1 MLGGL
6 RIDLGGRENAL
17 GGAVI
22 SHERTGL
29 AGFSGK
35 ANRLFLAIEMTK
47 CRCYKAVM
55 KIEPILADAG
65 ISISELKKNPSA
77 VIAASDGFAVAILNR
92 NRPAAY
98 LVPALLWEE
107 ILDRLDD
114 IELTKIVRKRWNE
127 KSIPVDLADL

>member
-1 MLGGL
+1 M
-6 RIDLGGRENAL
+6 
-17 GGAVI
+17 
-22 SHERTGL
+22 
-29 AGFSGK
+29 
-35 ANRLFLAIEMTK
+35 
-47 CRCYKAVM
+47 VM

-98 LVPALLWEE
+98 LVPVLLWEE

-114 IELTKIVRKRWNE
+114 IELSKIVRERWNQ